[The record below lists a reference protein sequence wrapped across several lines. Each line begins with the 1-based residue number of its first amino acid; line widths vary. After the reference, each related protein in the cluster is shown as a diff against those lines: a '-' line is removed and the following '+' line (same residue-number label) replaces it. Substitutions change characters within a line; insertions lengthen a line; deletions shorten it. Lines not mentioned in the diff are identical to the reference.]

1 MTEIEIF
8 EQNAVNAA
16 VSYQWQ
22 EAIKF
27 NKKILVKEKKNLSAL
42 LRLAYAY
49 IQTSELAKAKKI
61 YNQALKIQST
71 NSVAKENLERIKIL
85 QTKKLKKI
93 NSSKIFFDPNLF
105 LESVGKT
112 KSVKL
117 VNLGQ
122 KNVLAQLMIGQEV
135 LLKTK
140 NRKVDVRT
148 ISGDYIGSLPDDLSK
163 RLRLFIKTNSQYAA
177 YIKENPINSIIIFIK
192 EVKKGKKVAN
202 YVSFPVDLSNNINII
217 GEGVEEE
224 VCCDDSSEL
233 DLDKIAE
240 ALTTEDK
247 ETIPYK
253 QDDEDEE

>member
-8 EQNAVNAA
+8 EQKAINAA
-16 VSYQWQ
+16 IAYKWS

-49 IQTSELAKAKKI
+49 LQTRELIKAKKI
-61 YNQALKIQST
+61 YHQALKIQPT

-85 QTKKLKKI
+85 QTKKTKKGNI
-93 NSSKIFFDPNLF
+93 LKIFFDPNLF
-105 LESVGKT
+105 LESAGKT

-122 KNVLAQLMIGQEV
+122 KNILAQLMIGQE
-135 LLKTK
+135 LSLKTK

-163 RLRLFIKTNSQYAA
+163 RLRLFIKADSQYSA
-177 YIKENPINSIIIFIK
+177 YIKENSINSVIVFLK
-192 EVKKGKKVAN
+192 ENKKGKKVAN
-202 YVSFPVDLSNNINII
+202 FISFPVDLSTNINKI
-217 GEGVEEE
+217 GEEIEEE
-224 VCCDDSSEL
+224 SGDDSSEL
-233 DLDKIAE
+233 DLEKIAE
-240 ALTTEDK
+240 ALVTEDK
-247 ETIPYK
+247 ETLPYG
-253 QDDEDEE
+253 QEETEEE